1 MNDTD
6 PPTVLVVED
15 EVEVAALYARW
26 LAERYDVRVAHDGD
40 EAVEKFDDSV
50 DVVLLDRRMPG
61 TSGDEVLA
69 EIRDRTQDVRVA
81 LVTAVD
87 PDFDVIDMGF
97 DDYVVKPV
105 DDTALYQVV
114 DRLLSVAEY
123 DAELQEYFALV
134 SKRAVLESQ
143 KSEDEREANEKF
155 ASLQSRIRTVREQ
168 LDELLFDLDP
178 ADYEVLFRDFARSSA
193 TSDSDSGS
201 EALS

>member
-15 EVEVAALYARW
+15 EVEVAALYRSW
-26 LAERYDVRVAHDGD
+26 LAREYDVRVAHDGD
-40 EAVEKFDDSV
+40 EAIAKFDDAV

-61 TSGDEVLA
+61 PSGDEVLA
-69 EIRDRTQDVRVA
+69 EIRSRPQDVRVA

-87 PDFDVIDMGF
+87 PDFDVVDMGF

-105 DDTALYQVV
+105 DEEALHRVV
-114 DRLLSVAEY
+114 ERLLSVAEY

-134 SKRAVLESQ
+134 SKRAVLEAE
-143 KSEDEREANEKF
+143 KSAEERESNEKF
-155 ASLQSRIRTVREQ
+155 ARLQSRIRTVRTQ
-168 LDELLFDLDP
+168 LDDLLFDLEP

-193 TSDSDSGS
+193 SSGSGS
-201 EALS
+201 EAVT